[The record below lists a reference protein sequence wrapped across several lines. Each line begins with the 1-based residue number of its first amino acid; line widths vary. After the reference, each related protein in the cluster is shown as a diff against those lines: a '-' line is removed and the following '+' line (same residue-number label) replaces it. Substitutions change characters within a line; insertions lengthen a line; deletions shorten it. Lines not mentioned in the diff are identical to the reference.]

1 MSWNYR
7 VVRHTAPNG
16 ENYYGLHEV
25 YYDQHGKAE
34 LWCETPTDTG
44 ETLEDLISSLR
55 LQLDAAKNARKIGIL
70 DAAQMPGR
78 REKKNGE

>member
-16 ENYYGLHEV
+16 EAYYGLHEV
-25 YYDQHGKAE
+25 YYDQHGKIE

-55 LQLDAAKNARKIGIL
+55 LQLEAAERTSERGIL

-78 REKKNGE
+78 EEKA